1 MGSFLTL
8 NNQSKIYFLREDGKP
23 MSKKGLKK
31 MQKEA
36 EKLAKKAEKQAA
48 VYFII
53 LQQLK

>member
-1 MGSFLTL
+1 
-8 NNQSKIYFLREDGKP
+8 